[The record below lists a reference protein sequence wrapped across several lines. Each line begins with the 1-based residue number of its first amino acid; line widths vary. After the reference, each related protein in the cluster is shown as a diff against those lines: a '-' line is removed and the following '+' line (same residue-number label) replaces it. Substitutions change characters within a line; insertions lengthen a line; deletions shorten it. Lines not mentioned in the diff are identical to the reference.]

1 MGRSLFHE
9 GTSTNKV
16 FRNTVSRGVV
26 LHAFNLGTWEAE
38 VITVISRPAW
48 PTQGI
53 PGQLLIHSETL
64 SQIKKKKNK
73 RKEGRKGGRE
83 RYKKSEDNRELV
95 F

>member
-64 SQIKKKKNK
+64 SQIKKKK
-73 RKEGRKGGRE
+73 
-83 RYKKSEDNRELV
+83 
-95 F
+95 